1 MLCTGLWRLPGT
13 DTDIEGLTGTPDPE
27 WHGETQA
34 AMGLLKP
41 GSPLTLALLPG
52 RNCCPEWLS
61 LALRAGP
68 GRGGLAHPVSQAT
81 WNYTRLVRPACP
93 VLQ

>member
-41 GSPLTLALLPG
+41 GSPPDPGPPARKKLLPRMAVPCTQG
-52 RNCCPEWLS
+52 RGG
-61 LALRAGP
+61 A

-81 WNYTRLVRPACP
+81 
-93 VLQ
+93 